1 LWLKSFSFLFL
12 AKKKVGSVE
21 PSKLR
26 RRTEAVGRCRHWE
39 AVFGDG
45 LLEVVSLRS
54 SADVGLAAVGIKV
67 EKFYSVLFFFQHFFP
82 QPARVAQCNSIRM
95 VLSKELPV
103 QMDGEPFLQEPCTIE
118 ISLLNQVPVL
128 VAVST
133 PAETERALDL
143 VSFFEDEEQLKF
155 L

>member
-1 LWLKSFSFLFL
+1 MSDSPQLESRLRNFILFCFFS
-12 AKKKVGSVE
+12 
-21 PSKLR
+21 
-26 RRTEAVGRCRHWE
+26 T
-39 AVFGDG
+39 
-45 LLEVVSLRS
+45 
-54 SADVGLAAVGIKV
+54 
-67 EKFYSVLFFFQHFFP
+67 FFP